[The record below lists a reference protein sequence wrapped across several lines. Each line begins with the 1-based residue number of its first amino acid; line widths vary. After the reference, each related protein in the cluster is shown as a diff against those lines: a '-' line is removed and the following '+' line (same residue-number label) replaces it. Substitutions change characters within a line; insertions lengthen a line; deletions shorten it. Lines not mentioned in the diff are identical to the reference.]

1 MENNTKNMDFNTL
14 LTKLIYLTKR
24 NNISNTEIG
33 IAINVERRAMSG
45 RAERNSKFKPNE
57 IEQIENAFNVKLSD
71 AFITPNSLEENNDIT
86 IPMKVETFGK
96 RLSVIQ
102 DKYEYLDKEMA
113 KRLRISEEDYIDL
126 KCGNIEP
133 TFKILVRLK
142 QCFRVSIDWLLFG
155 E

>member
-1 MENNTKNMDFNTL
+1 MYNYNEV
-14 LTKLIYLTKR
+14 LTRLIYLTNR
-24 NNISNTEIG
+24 NNISQQEIG
-33 IAINVERRAMSG
+33 EALLMDRAAMHG
-45 RAERNSKFKPNE
+45 RAKRNSKFKPDE
-57 IEQIENAFNVKLSD
+57 IEQIENAFNIKLSD

-142 QCFRVSIDWLLFG
+142 QCFKVSIDWLLFG